1 MYFNGLDCVLC
12 VGTTVALPSDQR
24 TNPNTEERKMR
35 TDGQT
40 LRGNELDM
48 GRVKDWAKRTFS
60 SEKIAVATCRLVV
73 AGYVGIVLAQ
83 VLQSY

>member
-1 MYFNGLDCVLC
+1 
-12 VGTTVALPSDQR
+12 
-24 TNPNTEERKMR
+24 MR

-60 SEKIAVATCRLVV
+60 SEKIAVATCKLVV
-73 AGYVGIVLAQ
+73 AGYLGIVLALVSQ
-83 VLQSY
+83 TY